1 VIRAG
6 PPLLQVVMLLEHL
19 HGHPLPEVVR
29 LELGYANQPAVR
41 LADPADVLAVQRLQA
56 PQAAPP
62 RPGDV
67 ARFIV

>member
-1 VIRAG
+1 
-6 PPLLQVVMLLEHL
+6 MLLEHL